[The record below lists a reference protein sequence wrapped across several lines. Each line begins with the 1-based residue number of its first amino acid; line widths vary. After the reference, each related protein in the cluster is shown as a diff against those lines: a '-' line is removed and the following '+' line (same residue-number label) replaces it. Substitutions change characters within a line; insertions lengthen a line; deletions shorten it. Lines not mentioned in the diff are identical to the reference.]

1 MLLDRGLFRVDANTL
16 ETYLN
21 MYANE
26 DSITMNDTQLEAIDL
41 LFDIG
46 YRNKIYD
53 APLHVKDFLIPTQY
67 KETRFS

>member
-1 MLLDRGLFRVDANTL
+1 MLLERGLFRVDAKRL

-26 DSITMNDTQLEAIDL
+26 NSITMNDTQLEAIDL

-53 APLHVKDFLIPTQY
+53 APLHVNDFLIPTHY
-67 KETRFS
+67 KQIRFS